1 MEGNTMTD
9 ITKMSKSQINK
20 KMDSIDE
27 KMYQVNEELIN
38 NGRGYEKMLETLEK
52 ADPLSLKYRQL
63 WEERMALKNEVH
75 RRYGP
80 NVYKCL

>member
-1 MEGNTMTD
+1 MEDNKMTD
-9 ITKMSKSQINK
+9 LTKMSKSQINR

-27 KMYQVNEELIN
+27 KIDAINEELIN

-52 ADPLSLKYRQL
+52 TDPLSLKYRQL
-63 WEERMALKNEVH
+63 WEQRMELKNEVH

-80 NVYKCL
+80 NVYKCI